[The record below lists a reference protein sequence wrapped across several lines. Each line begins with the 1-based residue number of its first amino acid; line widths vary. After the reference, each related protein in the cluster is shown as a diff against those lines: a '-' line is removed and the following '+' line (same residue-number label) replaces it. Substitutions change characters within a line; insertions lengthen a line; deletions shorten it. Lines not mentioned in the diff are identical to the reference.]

1 MKKITILFY
10 FACIIGISIY
20 CTPIDDIID
29 GSIRFNKWEEAKKDL
44 EAYLKKN
51 NSDVYAYSLYSVV
64 LKELKL
70 YDEAILALKNS
81 IVHEKSDAKKGEIY
95 FNIGNLFYDK
105 NQKDIALEMYQKS
118 IEFDTMLASPYY
130 MSGLI
135 YFELNNTELT
145 IKNWKRYIGLTTDI
159 EKRKKIEE
167 IIKKIEKDV

>member
-1 MKKITILFY
+1 M
-10 FACIIGISIY
+10 
-20 CTPIDDIID
+20 
-29 GSIRFNKWEEAKKDL
+29 
-44 EAYLKKN
+44 
-51 NSDVYAYSLYSVV
+51 